1 MLDRRRVADVGRH
14 GERPAAGRTDAP
26 RHGFQGAFVAR
37 RQHAAAP
44 ASANAR
50 AVAAPIP
57 RLAPAT
63 SATFPSNGADIVSS
77 EEPAAVVTFL
87 LCFIGTPS
95 RALM

>member
-1 MLDRRRVADVGRH
+1 MPCATASKARSSR
-14 GERPAAGRTDAP
+14 AASTT
-26 RHGFQGAFVAR
+26 
-37 RQHAAAP
+37 AAP